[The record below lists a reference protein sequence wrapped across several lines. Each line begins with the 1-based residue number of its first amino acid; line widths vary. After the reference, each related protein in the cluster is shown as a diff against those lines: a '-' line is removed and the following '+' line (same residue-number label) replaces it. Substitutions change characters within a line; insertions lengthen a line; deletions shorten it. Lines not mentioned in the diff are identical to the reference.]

1 MRVIFMGTPSYAVAI
16 LDKLIEKNYNI
27 VGVFTQPDKVVGRKK
42 ILTPPDVKDYILK
55 NNLNIEIFQP
65 NSLKEDTIYEEVLTL
80 KPDII
85 IVAAYGQILPK
96 NILEICPCINLHASI
111 LPKYRGASPIQS
123 AILNDDKISGVTAMK
138 MGEKLDDGDMLGF
151 SFLDISHLKSDE
163 VFKQME
169 ALASNLTVK
178 ILKNLNDIEN
188 FSQFDAISSKC
199 SKIKKDDGLVKFSDD
214 AKEVFQKFKAFYPWP
229 GIFLE
234 NGTKLLDIEFV
245 GDSKSSDFGK
255 IVNLDKKSFDLQFK
269 NGVIK
274 VLKIQEKAK
283 KPLLAGDFIN
293 GKRLKI
299 GDILWKIF

>member
-1 MRVIFMGTPSYAVAI
+1 MRVVFMGTPSYAVAI
-16 LDKLIEKNYNI
+16 LDKLIKKKYNI

-42 ILTPPDVKDYILK
+42 ILTPPDVKNYILK
-55 NNLNIEIFQP
+55 NNLNIKIFQP
-65 NSLKEDTIYEEVLTL
+65 NSLKEDTIYEKVLTL

-151 SFLDISHLKSDE
+151 SFLDISRFKSDE

-169 ALASNLTVK
+169 ELASNLTVK
-178 ILKNLNDIEN
+178 ILKNLNNIEN
-188 FSQFDAISSKC
+188 FSQFDALSSKC
-199 SKIKKDDGLVKFSDD
+199 SKIKKDDGLIKFSDD

-234 NGTKLLDIEFV
+234 NGTKLLDIEFI
-245 GDSKSSDFGK
+245 DDNESSDFGK
-255 IVNLDKKSFDLQFK
+255 IVNLDRKSFDLQFK

-274 VLKIQEKAK
+274 VFKIQEKAK
-283 KPLLAGDFIN
+283 KPLLASDFIN

-299 GDILWKIF
+299 GDIL

>member
-16 LDKLIEKNYNI
+16 LDKLIKKKYNI

-42 ILTPPDVKDYILK
+42 ILTPPDVKNYILK

-151 SFLDISHLKSDE
+151 SFLDISRFKSDE

-169 ALASNLTVK
+169 ELASNLTVK
-178 ILKNLNDIEN
+178 ILKNLNNIEN
-188 FSQFDAISSKC
+188 FSQFDALSSKC
-199 SKIKKDDGLVKFSDD
+199 LKIKKDDGLIKFSDD

-234 NGTKLLDIEFV
+234 NGTKLLDIEFI
-245 GDSKSSDFGK
+245 DDNESSDFGK

-269 NGVIK
+269 NGIIK
-274 VLKIQEKAK
+274 ILKIQEKAK
-283 KPLLAGDFIN
+283 KPLLANDFIN

-299 GDILWKIF
+299 GDIL

>member
-1 MRVIFMGTPSYAVAI
+1 M
-16 LDKLIEKNYNI
+16 
-27 VGVFTQPDKVVGRKK
+27 
-42 ILTPPDVKDYILK
+42 
-55 NNLNIEIFQP
+55 
-65 NSLKEDTIYEEVLTL
+65 KEDTIYEEVLTL

-169 ALASNLTVK
+169 TLASNLTIK
-178 ILKNLNDIEN
+178 ILKNLNNIEN
-188 FSQFDAISSKC
+188 FSQFDALSSKC
-199 SKIKKDDGLVKFSDD
+199 SKIKKDDGLIKFSDD

-234 NGTKLLDIEFV
+234 NGTKLLNIEFIY
-245 GDSKSSDFGK
+245 DNESSDFGK
-255 IVNLDKKSFDLQFK
+255 IVNLDRESFDLQFK

-274 VLKIQEKAK
+274 VFKIQEKAK
-283 KPLLAGDFIN
+283 KPLLASDFIN

-299 GDILWKIF
+299 GDIL

>member
-16 LDKLIEKNYNI
+16 LDKLIKENYNI

-42 ILTPPDVKDYILK
+42 ILTPPDVKNYILK

-65 NSLKEDTIYEEVLTL
+65 NSLREDAIYKEILTL
-80 KPDII
+80 NPDII

-96 NILEICPCINLHASI
+96 NILEICPCMNLHASI

-169 ALASNLTVK
+169 TLASNLTVK

-188 FSQFDAISSKC
+188 FSQFDALSSKC

-245 GDSKSSDFGK
+245 SGSKSSDFGK

-274 VLKIQEKAK
+274 VFKIQEKAK
-283 KPLLAGDFIN
+283 KPLLASDFIN

>member
-16 LDKLIEKNYNI
+16 LDKLIKKKYNI

-42 ILTPPDVKDYILK
+42 ILTPPDVKNYILK

-151 SFLDISHLKSDE
+151 SFLDISHFKSDE

-169 ALASNLTVK
+169 ELASNLTVK
-178 ILKNLNDIEN
+178 ILKNLNNIEN
-188 FSQFDAISSKC
+188 FSQFDALSSKC
-199 SKIKKDDGLVKFSDD
+199 SKIKKDDGLIKFSDD

-234 NGTKLLDIEFV
+234 NGTKLLDIEFI
-245 GDSKSSDFGK
+245 DDNESSDFGK
-255 IVNLDKKSFDLQFK
+255 IVNLDRKSFDLQFK

-274 VLKIQEKAK
+274 VFKIQEKAK
-283 KPLLAGDFIN
+283 KPLLASDFIN

>member
-16 LDKLIEKNYNI
+16 LDKLIKKKYNI

-42 ILTPPDVKDYILK
+42 ILTPPDVKNYILK

-151 SFLDISHLKSDE
+151 SFLDISRFKSDE

-169 ALASNLTVK
+169 KLASNLIVK
-178 ILKNLNDIEN
+178 ILKNLNNIEN
-188 FSQFDAISSKC
+188 FSQFDALSSKC
-199 SKIKKDDGLVKFSDD
+199 SKIKKDDGLIKFSDD

-234 NGTKLLDIEFV
+234 NGTKLLNIEFIY
-245 GDSKSSDFGK
+245 DNESSDFGK
-255 IVNLDKKSFDLQFK
+255 IVNLDRESFDLQFK

-274 VLKIQEKAK
+274 VFKIQEKAK
-283 KPLLAGDFIN
+283 KPLLASDFIN

>member
-16 LDKLIEKNYNI
+16 LDKLIKKKYNI

-42 ILTPPDVKDYILK
+42 ILTPPDVKNYILK

-65 NSLKEDTIYEEVLTL
+65 NSLKEDAIYEKVLTL

-151 SFLDISHLKSDE
+151 SFLDISRFKSDE

-169 ALASNLTVK
+169 ELASNLTVK
-178 ILKNLNDIEN
+178 ILKNLNNIEN
-188 FSQFDAISSKC
+188 FSQFDALSSKC
-199 SKIKKDDGLVKFSDD
+199 SKIKKDDGLIKFSDD

-234 NGTKLLDIEFV
+234 NGTKLLDIEFI
-245 GDSKSSDFGK
+245 DDNESSDFGK
-255 IVNLDKKSFDLQFK
+255 IVNLDRKSFDLQFK

-274 VLKIQEKAK
+274 VFKIQEKAK
-283 KPLLAGDFIN
+283 KPLLASDFIN

>member
-16 LDKLIEKNYNI
+16 LDKLIKKKYNI

-42 ILTPPDVKDYILK
+42 ILTPPDVKNYILK

-65 NSLKEDTIYEEVLTL
+65 NSLKEDAIYEKVLTL

-151 SFLDISHLKSDE
+151 SFLDISHFKSDE

-169 ALASNLTVK
+169 ELASNLTVK
-178 ILKNLNDIEN
+178 ILKNLNNIEN
-188 FSQFDAISSKC
+188 FSQFDALSSKC
-199 SKIKKDDGLVKFSDD
+199 SKIKKDDGLIKFSDD

-234 NGTKLLDIEFV
+234 NGTKLLDIEFI
-245 GDSKSSDFGK
+245 DDNESSDFGK
-255 IVNLDKKSFDLQFK
+255 IVNLDRKSFDLQFK

-274 VLKIQEKAK
+274 VFKIQEKAK
-283 KPLLAGDFIN
+283 KPLLASDFIN

-299 GDILWKIF
+299 GDIL

>member
-16 LDKLIEKNYNI
+16 LDKLIKKNYNI
-27 VGVFTQPDKVVGRKK
+27 VGVFTQPDKIVGRKK
-42 ILTPPDVKDYILK
+42 ILTPPEVKNYILK

-65 NSLKEDTIYEEVLTL
+65 NSLKKDAIYKKILTL
-80 KPDII
+80 NPDII

-123 AILNDDKISGVTAMK
+123 AILNNDKISGVTAMK

-188 FSQFDAISSKC
+188 FSQFDALSSKC

-214 AKEVFQKFKAFYPWP
+214 AKIVFQKFKAFYPWP

-234 NGTKLLDIEFV
+234 DGTKLLDIEFV
-245 GDSKSSDFGK
+245 GDSKNNDFGK
-255 IVNLDKKSFDLQFK
+255 IVNLDKKSFDINFK

-274 VLKIQEKAK
+274 ILKIQEKAK
-283 KPLLAGDFIN
+283 KPLLANDFIN

-299 GDILWKIF
+299 GDILWKKF

>member
-16 LDKLIEKNYNI
+16 LDKLIKKKYNI

-42 ILTPPDVKDYILK
+42 ILTPPDVKNYILK

-123 AILNDDKISGVTAMK
+123 AILNNDKISGVTAMK

-163 VFKQME
+163 VFKEME
-169 ALASNLTVK
+169 VLASNLIVK
-178 ILKNLNDIEN
+178 ILKNLNNIEN
-188 FSQFDAISSKC
+188 FSQFDALSSKC

-214 AKEVFQKFKAFYPWP
+214 AKDVFQKFKAFYPWP

-234 NGTKLLDIEFV
+234 DGTKLLDIEFI
-245 GDSKSSDFGK
+245 DYNKSSDFGK
-255 IVNLDKKSFDLQFK
+255 IVNLDKNSFDINFK

-274 VLKIQEKAK
+274 ILKIQEKAK
-283 KPLLAGDFIN
+283 KPLLANDFIN

-299 GDILWKIF
+299 GDIL

>member
-16 LDKLIEKNYNI
+16 LDKLIKKKYNI

-42 ILTPPDVKDYILK
+42 ILTPPDVKNYILK

-151 SFLDISHLKSDE
+151 SFLDISRFKSDE

-169 ALASNLTVK
+169 ELASNLIVK
-178 ILKNLNDIEN
+178 ILKNLNNIEN
-188 FSQFDAISSKC
+188 FSQFDALSSKC
-199 SKIKKDDGLVKFSDD
+199 SKIKKDDGLIKFSDD

-234 NGTKLLDIEFV
+234 NGTKLLDIEFI
-245 GDSKSSDFGK
+245 DDNESSDFGK
-255 IVNLDKKSFDLQFK
+255 IVNLDRESFDLQFK

-274 VLKIQEKAK
+274 VFKIQEKAK

>member
-16 LDKLIEKNYNI
+16 LDKLIKKKYNI

-42 ILTPPDVKDYILK
+42 ILTPPDVKNYILK

-151 SFLDISHLKSDE
+151 SFLDISRFKSDE

-169 ALASNLTVK
+169 ELASNLTVK
-178 ILKNLNDIEN
+178 ILKNLNNIEN
-188 FSQFDAISSKC
+188 FSQFDALSSKC
-199 SKIKKDDGLVKFSDD
+199 SKIKKDDGLIKFSDD

-234 NGTKLLDIEFV
+234 DGTKLLDIEFV
-245 GDSKSSDFGK
+245 SGNKSSDFGK

-274 VLKIQEKAK
+274 ILKIQEKAK
-283 KPLLAGDFIN
+283 KPLLASDFIN

-299 GDILWKIF
+299 GDIL

>member
-42 ILTPPDVKDYILK
+42 ILTPPDVKNYILK

-151 SFLDISHLKSDE
+151 SFLDISRFKSDE

-169 ALASNLTVK
+169 KLASNLIVK
-178 ILKNLNDIEN
+178 ILKNLNNIEN
-188 FSQFDAISSKC
+188 FSQFDALSSKC
-199 SKIKKDDGLVKFSDD
+199 SKIKKDDGLIKFSDD

-234 NGTKLLDIEFV
+234 NGTKLLNIEFIY
-245 GDSKSSDFGK
+245 DNESSDFGK
-255 IVNLDKKSFDLQFK
+255 IVNLDRESFDLQFK

-274 VLKIQEKAK
+274 VFKIQEKAK
-283 KPLLAGDFIN
+283 KPLLASDFIN

-299 GDILWKIF
+299 GDILWKNF

>member
-16 LDKLIEKNYNI
+16 LDKLIKKNYNI

-42 ILTPPDVKDYILK
+42 ILTPPEVKNYILK

-65 NSLKEDTIYEEVLTL
+65 NSLKEDAIYEKVLTL

-151 SFLDISHLKSDE
+151 SFLDISRFKSDE

-169 ALASNLTVK
+169 ELASNLTVK
-178 ILKNLNDIEN
+178 ILKNLNNIEN
-188 FSQFDAISSKC
+188 FSQFDALSSKC
-199 SKIKKDDGLVKFSDD
+199 SKIKKDDGLIKFSDD

-234 NGTKLLDIEFV
+234 NGTKLLDIEFI
-245 GDSKSSDFGK
+245 DDNESSDFGK
-255 IVNLDKKSFDLQFK
+255 IVNLDRKSFDLQFK

-274 VLKIQEKAK
+274 VFKIQEKAK
-283 KPLLAGDFIN
+283 KPLLASDFIN

-299 GDILWKIF
+299 GDIL

>member
-42 ILTPPDVKDYILK
+42 ILTPPDVKNYILK

-151 SFLDISHLKSDE
+151 SFLDISRFKSDE

-169 ALASNLTVK
+169 ELASNLIVK
-178 ILKNLNDIEN
+178 ILKNLNNIEN
-188 FSQFDAISSKC
+188 FSQFDALSSKC
-199 SKIKKDDGLVKFSDD
+199 SKIKKDDGLIKFSDD

-234 NGTKLLDIEFV
+234 NGTKLLNIEFIY
-245 GDSKSSDFGK
+245 DNESSDFGK
-255 IVNLDKKSFDLQFK
+255 IVNLDRESFDLQFK

-274 VLKIQEKAK
+274 VFKIQEKAK
-283 KPLLAGDFIN
+283 KPLLASDFIN

-299 GDILWKIF
+299 GDIL

>member
-16 LDKLIEKNYNI
+16 LDKLIKKNYNI

-42 ILTPPDVKDYILK
+42 ILTPPDVKNYILK

-151 SFLDISHLKSDE
+151 SFLDISRFKSDE

-169 ALASNLTVK
+169 KLASNLIVK
-178 ILKNLNDIEN
+178 ILKNLNNIEN
-188 FSQFDAISSKC
+188 FSQFDALSSKC

-234 NGTKLLDIEFV
+234 NGTKLLNIEFIY
-245 GDSKSSDFGK
+245 DNESSDFGK
-255 IVNLDKKSFDLQFK
+255 IVNLDRESFDLQFK

-274 VLKIQEKAK
+274 VFKIQEKAK
-283 KPLLAGDFIN
+283 KPLLASDFIN

-299 GDILWKIF
+299 GDIL

>member
-42 ILTPPDVKDYILK
+42 ILTPPDVKNYILK

-151 SFLDISHLKSDE
+151 SFLDISRFKSDE

-169 ALASNLTVK
+169 KLASNLIVK
-178 ILKNLNDIEN
+178 ILKNLNNIEN
-188 FSQFDAISSKC
+188 FSQFDALSSKC
-199 SKIKKDDGLVKFSDD
+199 SKIKKDDGLIKFSDD

-234 NGTKLLDIEFV
+234 NGTKLLNIEFIY
-245 GDSKSSDFGK
+245 DNESSDFGK
-255 IVNLDKKSFDLQFK
+255 IVNLDRESFDLQFK

-274 VLKIQEKAK
+274 VFKIQEKAK
-283 KPLLAGDFIN
+283 KPLLASDFIN

-299 GDILWKIF
+299 GDIL

>member
-16 LDKLIEKNYNI
+16 LDKLIKKNYNI

-42 ILTPPDVKDYILK
+42 ILTPPEVKNYILK

-65 NSLKEDTIYEEVLTL
+65 NSLREDAIYKEILTL
-80 KPDII
+80 NPDII
-85 IVAAYGQILPK
+85 VVAAYGQILPK

-123 AILNDDKISGVTAMK
+123 AILNNDKISGVTAMK

-178 ILKNLNDIEN
+178 ILKNLNNIEN
-188 FSQFDAISSKC
+188 FSQFDALSSKC

-234 NGTKLLDIEFV
+234 DGTKLLDIEFV
-245 GDSKSSDFGK
+245 GGSKSSDFGK
-255 IVNLDKKSFDLQFK
+255 IVNLDKKSFDINFK

-274 VLKIQEKAK
+274 ILKIQEKAK
-283 KPLLAGDFIN
+283 KPLLANDFIN

-299 GDILWKIF
+299 GYIL

>member
-16 LDKLIEKNYNI
+16 LDKLIKKKYNI

-42 ILTPPDVKDYILK
+42 ILTPPDVKNYILK

-151 SFLDISHLKSDE
+151 SFLDISRFKSDE

-169 ALASNLTVK
+169 ELASNLTVK
-178 ILKNLNDIEN
+178 ILKNLNNIEN
-188 FSQFDAISSKC
+188 FSQFDALSSKC
-199 SKIKKDDGLVKFSDD
+199 SKIKKDDGLIKFSDD

-234 NGTKLLDIEFV
+234 NGTKLLDIEFIN
-245 GDSKSSDFGK
+245 DNESSDFGK
-255 IVNLDKKSFDLQFK
+255 IVNLDRKSFDLQFK

-274 VLKIQEKAK
+274 VFKIQEKAK
-283 KPLLAGDFIN
+283 KPLLASDFIN

-299 GDILWKIF
+299 GDIL

>member
-16 LDKLIEKNYNI
+16 LDKLIKKNYNI

-151 SFLDISHLKSDE
+151 SFLDISRFKSDE

-169 ALASNLTVK
+169 ELASNLTVK
-178 ILKNLNDIEN
+178 ILKNLNNIEN
-188 FSQFDAISSKC
+188 FSQFDALSSKC
-199 SKIKKDDGLVKFSDD
+199 SKIKKDDGLIKFSDD

-234 NGTKLLDIEFV
+234 NGTKLLDIEFI
-245 GDSKSSDFGK
+245 DDNESSDFGK
-255 IVNLDKKSFDLQFK
+255 IVNLDRKSFDLQFK

-274 VLKIQEKAK
+274 VFKIQEKAK
-283 KPLLAGDFIN
+283 KPLLASDFIN

>member
-16 LDKLIEKNYNI
+16 LDKLIKKKYNI

-42 ILTPPDVKDYILK
+42 ILTPPDVKNYILK

-178 ILKNLNDIEN
+178 ILKNLNNIEN
-188 FSQFDAISSKC
+188 FSQFDALSSKC
-199 SKIKKDDGLVKFSDD
+199 SKIKKDDGLIKFSDD

-234 NGTKLLDIEFV
+234 NGTKLLDIEFI
-245 GDSKSSDFGK
+245 DDNESIDFGK
-255 IVNLDKKSFDLQFK
+255 IVNLDRKSFDLQFK

-274 VLKIQEKAK
+274 VFKIQEKAK
-283 KPLLAGDFIN
+283 KPLLASDFIN

>member
-16 LDKLIEKNYNI
+16 LDKLIKKKYNI

-42 ILTPPDVKDYILK
+42 ILTPPDVKNYILK

-151 SFLDISHLKSDE
+151 SFLDISRFKSDE

-169 ALASNLTVK
+169 ELASNLIVK
-178 ILKNLNDIEN
+178 ILKNLNNIEN
-188 FSQFDAISSKC
+188 FSQFDALSSKC
-199 SKIKKDDGLVKFSDD
+199 SKIKKDDGLIKFSDD

-234 NGTKLLDIEFV
+234 NGMKLLDIEFI
-245 GDSKSSDFGK
+245 DDNESSDFGK
-255 IVNLDKKSFDLQFK
+255 IVNLDRESFDLQFK

-274 VLKIQEKAK
+274 VFKIQEKAK

-299 GDILWKIF
+299 GDIL

>member
-16 LDKLIEKNYNI
+16 LDKLIKKKYNI

-42 ILTPPDVKDYILK
+42 ILTPPDVKNYILK

-151 SFLDISHLKSDE
+151 SFLDISRFKSDE

-169 ALASNLTVK
+169 ELASNLTVK
-178 ILKNLNDIEN
+178 ILKNLNNIEN
-188 FSQFDAISSKC
+188 FSQFDALSSKC
-199 SKIKKDDGLVKFSDD
+199 SKIKKDDGLIKFSDD

-234 NGTKLLDIEFV
+234 NGTKLLDIEFT
-245 GDSKSSDFGK
+245 DDNESSDFGK
-255 IVNLDKKSFDLQFK
+255 IVNLDRKSFDLQFK

-274 VLKIQEKAK
+274 VFKIQEKAK
-283 KPLLAGDFIN
+283 KPLLASDFIN

>member
-1 MRVIFMGTPSYAVAI
+1 MIVIFMGTPSYAVAI
-16 LDKLIEKNYNI
+16 LDKLIKKKYNI

-42 ILTPPDVKDYILK
+42 ILTPPDVKNYILK

-151 SFLDISHLKSDE
+151 SFLDISRFKSDE

-169 ALASNLTVK
+169 ELASNLTVK
-178 ILKNLNDIEN
+178 ILKNLNNIEN
-188 FSQFDAISSKC
+188 FSQFDALSSKC
-199 SKIKKDDGLVKFSDD
+199 SKIKKDDGLIKFSDD

-234 NGTKLLDIEFV
+234 NGTKLLDIEFI
-245 GDSKSSDFGK
+245 DDNESSDFGK
-255 IVNLDKKSFDLQFK
+255 IVNLDRKSFDLQFK

-274 VLKIQEKAK
+274 VFKIQEKAK
-283 KPLLAGDFIN
+283 KPLLASDFIN

>member
-16 LDKLIEKNYNI
+16 LDKLIKKKYNI

-42 ILTPPDVKDYILK
+42 ILTPPDVKNYILK

-151 SFLDISHLKSDE
+151 SFLDISRFKSDE

-169 ALASNLTVK
+169 ELASNLIVK
-178 ILKNLNDIEN
+178 ILKNLNNIEN
-188 FSQFDAISSKC
+188 FSQFDALSSKC
-199 SKIKKDDGLVKFSDD
+199 SKIKKDDGLIKFSDD

-234 NGTKLLDIEFV
+234 NGTKLLDIEFI
-245 GDSKSSDFGK
+245 DDNESSDFGK
-255 IVNLDKKSFDLQFK
+255 IVNLDRKSFDLQFK

-274 VLKIQEKAK
+274 VFKIQEKAK
-283 KPLLAGDFIN
+283 KPLLASDFIN

-299 GDILWKIF
+299 GDIL

>member
-16 LDKLIEKNYNI
+16 LDKLIKKKYNI

-42 ILTPPDVKDYILK
+42 ILTPPDVKNYILK

-151 SFLDISHLKSDE
+151 SFLDISRFKSDE

-169 ALASNLTVK
+169 ELASNLIVK
-178 ILKNLNDIEN
+178 ILKNLNNIEN
-188 FSQFDAISSKC
+188 FSQFDALSSKC
-199 SKIKKDDGLVKFSDD
+199 SKIKKDDGLIKFSDD

-234 NGTKLLDIEFV
+234 NGTKLLDIEFI
-245 GDSKSSDFGK
+245 DDNESSDFGK
-255 IVNLDKKSFDLQFK
+255 IVNLDRKSFDLQFK
-269 NGVIK
+269 NGIIK
-274 VLKIQEKAK
+274 VFKIQEKAK
-283 KPLLAGDFIN
+283 KPLLASDFIN

-299 GDILWKIF
+299 GDIL

>member
-1 MRVIFMGTPSYAVAI
+1 MRVVFMGTPSYAVAI
-16 LDKLIEKNYNI
+16 LDKLIKKNYNI

-42 ILTPPDVKDYILK
+42 ILTPPDVKNYILK

-65 NSLKEDTIYEEVLTL
+65 NSLKKDAIYKEILTL
-80 KPDII
+80 NPDII

-163 VFKQME
+163 VFKEME
-169 ALASNLTVK
+169 VLASNLTVK

-188 FSQFDAISSKC
+188 FSQFDALSSKC

-214 AKEVFQKFKAFYPWP
+214 AKDVFQKFKAFYPWP

-234 NGTKLLDIEFV
+234 DGTKLLEIEFV

-274 VLKIQEKAK
+274 ILKIQEKAK
-283 KPLLAGDFIN
+283 KPLLVNDFIN

-299 GDILWKIF
+299 GDIL

>member
-65 NSLKEDTIYEEVLTL
+65 NSLKEDAIYEKVLTL

-151 SFLDISHLKSDE
+151 SFLDISRFKSDE

-169 ALASNLTVK
+169 ELASNLTVK
-178 ILKNLNDIEN
+178 ILKNLNNIEN
-188 FSQFDAISSKC
+188 FSQFDALSSKC
-199 SKIKKDDGLVKFSDD
+199 SKIKKDDGLIKFSDD

-234 NGTKLLDIEFV
+234 NGTKLLDIEFI
-245 GDSKSSDFGK
+245 DDNESSDFGK
-255 IVNLDKKSFDLQFK
+255 IVNLDRKSFDLQFK

-274 VLKIQEKAK
+274 VFKIQEKAK
-283 KPLLAGDFIN
+283 KPLLASDFIN

-299 GDILWKIF
+299 GDIL

>member
-16 LDKLIEKNYNI
+16 LDKLIKKKYNI

-42 ILTPPDVKDYILK
+42 ILTPPDVKNYILK

-65 NSLKEDTIYEEVLTL
+65 NSLKEDAIYEKVLTL

-151 SFLDISHLKSDE
+151 SFLDISRFKSDE

-169 ALASNLTVK
+169 ELASNLTVK
-178 ILKNLNDIEN
+178 ILKNLNNIEN
-188 FSQFDAISSKC
+188 FSQFDALTSKC
-199 SKIKKDDGLVKFSDD
+199 SKIKKDDGLIKFSDD

-234 NGTKLLDIEFV
+234 NGTKLLDIEFI
-245 GDSKSSDFGK
+245 DDNESSDFGK
-255 IVNLDKKSFDLQFK
+255 IVNLDRKSFDLQFK

-274 VLKIQEKAK
+274 VFKIQEKAK
-283 KPLLAGDFIN
+283 KPLLASDFIN

-299 GDILWKIF
+299 GDIL

>member
-16 LDKLIEKNYNI
+16 LDKLIKKKYNI

-42 ILTPPDVKDYILK
+42 ILTPPDVKNYILK

-151 SFLDISHLKSDE
+151 SFLDISRFKSDE

-169 ALASNLTVK
+169 ELASNLTVK
-178 ILKNLNDIEN
+178 ILKNLNNIEN
-188 FSQFDAISSKC
+188 FSQFDALSSKC
-199 SKIKKDDGLVKFSDD
+199 LKIKKDDGLIKFSDD

-234 NGTKLLDIEFV
+234 NGTKLLDIEFI
-245 GDSKSSDFGK
+245 DDNESSDFGK

-269 NGVIK
+269 NGIIK
-274 VLKIQEKAK
+274 ILKIQEKAK
-283 KPLLAGDFIN
+283 KPLLASDFIN

-299 GDILWKIF
+299 GDIL

>member
-16 LDKLIEKNYNI
+16 LDKLIKKKYNI

-42 ILTPPDVKDYILK
+42 ILTPPDVKNYILK

-123 AILNDDKISGVTAMK
+123 AILNGDKISGVTAMK

-151 SFLDISHLKSDE
+151 SFLDISRFKSDE

-169 ALASNLTVK
+169 ELASNLIVK
-178 ILKNLNDIEN
+178 ILKNLNNIEN
-188 FSQFDAISSKC
+188 FSQFDALSSKC
-199 SKIKKDDGLVKFSDD
+199 SKIKKDDGLIKFSDD

-234 NGTKLLDIEFV
+234 NGMKLLDIEFI
-245 GDSKSSDFGK
+245 DDNESSDFGK
-255 IVNLDKKSFDLQFK
+255 IVNLDRESFDLQFK

-274 VLKIQEKAK
+274 VFKIQEKAK

-299 GDILWKIF
+299 GDIL

>member
-16 LDKLIEKNYNI
+16 LDKLIKKNYNI

-42 ILTPPDVKDYILK
+42 ILTPPDVKNYILK

-65 NSLKEDTIYEEVLTL
+65 NSLKEDAIYKEILTL
-80 KPDII
+80 NPDII

-111 LPKYRGASPIQS
+111 LPKYRGASPIHS
-123 AILNDDKISGVTAMK
+123 AILNNDKISGVTAMK

-188 FSQFDAISSKC
+188 FSQFDALSSKC

-234 NGTKLLDIEFV
+234 NGTKLLDIEFI
-245 GDSKSSDFGK
+245 DDNESSDFGK
-255 IVNLDKKSFDLQFK
+255 IVNLDRKSFDLQFK

-274 VLKIQEKAK
+274 VFKIQEKAK
-283 KPLLAGDFIN
+283 KPLLASDFIN

>member
-1 MRVIFMGTPSYAVAI
+1 MRVIFMGTPSYAVTI
-16 LDKLIEKNYNI
+16 LDKLIKENYNI

-42 ILTPPDVKDYILK
+42 ILTPPEVKNYILK

-65 NSLKEDTIYEEVLTL
+65 NSLKEDAIYEKVLTL

-151 SFLDISHLKSDE
+151 SFLDISRFKSDE

-169 ALASNLTVK
+169 ELASNLTVK
-178 ILKNLNDIEN
+178 ILKNLNNIEN
-188 FSQFDAISSKC
+188 FSQFDALSSKC

-245 GDSKSSDFGK
+245 SGSKSSDFGK

-274 VLKIQEKAK
+274 VFKIQEKAK
-283 KPLLAGDFIN
+283 KPLLASDFIN

-299 GDILWKIF
+299 GDIL

>member
-16 LDKLIEKNYNI
+16 LDKLIKKKYNI

-42 ILTPPDVKDYILK
+42 ILTPPDVKNYILK

-123 AILNDDKISGVTAMK
+123 AILNGDKISGVTAMK

-151 SFLDISHLKSDE
+151 SFLDISRFKSDE

-169 ALASNLTVK
+169 ELASNLIVK
-178 ILKNLNDIEN
+178 ILKNLNNIEN
-188 FSQFDAISSKC
+188 FSQFDALSSKC
-199 SKIKKDDGLVKFSDD
+199 SKIKKDDGLIKFSDD

-234 NGTKLLDIEFV
+234 NGTKLLDIEFI
-245 GDSKSSDFGK
+245 DDNESSDFGK
-255 IVNLDKKSFDLQFK
+255 IVNLDRESFDLQFK

-274 VLKIQEKAK
+274 VFKIQEKAK

-299 GDILWKIF
+299 GDIL

>member
-16 LDKLIEKNYNI
+16 LDKLIKKKYNI

-42 ILTPPDVKDYILK
+42 ILTPPDVKNYILK

-65 NSLKEDTIYEEVLTL
+65 NSLKEDAIYEKVLTL

-151 SFLDISHLKSDE
+151 SFLDISRFKSDE

-169 ALASNLTVK
+169 ELASNLTVK
-178 ILKNLNDIEN
+178 ILKNLNNIEN
-188 FSQFDAISSKC
+188 FSQFDALSSKC
-199 SKIKKDDGLVKFSDD
+199 SKIKKDDGLIKFSDD

-234 NGTKLLDIEFV
+234 NGTKLLDIEFI
-245 GDSKSSDFGK
+245 DDNESSDFGK
-255 IVNLDKKSFDLQFK
+255 IVNLDRKSFDLQFK

-274 VLKIQEKAK
+274 VFKIQEKAK
-283 KPLLAGDFIN
+283 KPLLASDFIN

-299 GDILWKIF
+299 GDIL

>member
-16 LDKLIEKNYNI
+16 LDKLIKKNYNI

-42 ILTPPDVKDYILK
+42 ILTPPEVKNYILK
-55 NNLNIEIFQP
+55 NNLNIKIFQP
-65 NSLKEDTIYEEVLTL
+65 NSLREDTIYREILTL
-80 KPDII
+80 NPDII
-85 IVAAYGQILPK
+85 VVAAYGQILPK

-123 AILNDDKISGVTAMK
+123 AILNNDKISGVTAMK

-169 ALASNLTVK
+169 TLASNLTVK
-178 ILKNLNDIEN
+178 ILKNLNNIEN
-188 FSQFDAISSKC
+188 FSQFDALSSKC

-214 AKEVFQKFKAFYPWP
+214 AKAVFQKFKAFYPWP

-234 NGTKLLDIEFV
+234 DGTKLLEIEFV
-245 GDSKSSDFGK
+245 GDSKSNDFGK

-274 VLKIQEKAK
+274 ILKIQEKAK
-283 KPLLAGDFIN
+283 KPLLANDFIN

-299 GDILWKIF
+299 GDILWKKF

>member
-16 LDKLIEKNYNI
+16 LDKLIKKKYNI

-42 ILTPPDVKDYILK
+42 ILTPPDVKNYILK

-151 SFLDISHLKSDE
+151 SFLDISRFKSDE

-169 ALASNLTVK
+169 ELASNLTVK
-178 ILKNLNDIEN
+178 ILKNLNNIEN
-188 FSQFDAISSKC
+188 FSQFDALSSKC
-199 SKIKKDDGLVKFSDD
+199 SKIKKDDGLIKFSDD

-234 NGTKLLDIEFV
+234 NGTKLLDIEFIN
-245 GDSKSSDFGK
+245 DNESSDFGK
-255 IVNLDKKSFDLQFK
+255 IVNLDRESFDLQFK

-274 VLKIQEKAK
+274 VFKIQEKAK
-283 KPLLAGDFIN
+283 KPLLASDFIN

-299 GDILWKIF
+299 GDIL

>member
-16 LDKLIEKNYNI
+16 LDKLIKKKYNI

-42 ILTPPDVKDYILK
+42 ILTPPDVKNYILK

-151 SFLDISHLKSDE
+151 SFLDISRFKSDE

-169 ALASNLTVK
+169 ELASNLIVK
-178 ILKNLNDIEN
+178 ILKNLNNIEN
-188 FSQFDAISSKC
+188 FSQFDALSSKC
-199 SKIKKDDGLVKFSDD
+199 SKIKKDDGLIKFSDD

-234 NGTKLLDIEFV
+234 NGTKLLDIEFI
-245 GDSKSSDFGK
+245 DDNESSDFGK
-255 IVNLDKKSFDLQFK
+255 IVNLDRESFDLQFK

-274 VLKIQEKAK
+274 VFKIQEKAK
-283 KPLLAGDFIN
+283 KPLLASDFIN

>member
-16 LDKLIEKNYNI
+16 LDKLIKKKYNI

-42 ILTPPDVKDYILK
+42 ILTPPDVKNYILK

-151 SFLDISHLKSDE
+151 SFLDISRFKSDE

-169 ALASNLTVK
+169 ELASNLTVK
-178 ILKNLNDIEN
+178 ILKNLNNIEN
-188 FSQFDAISSKC
+188 FSQFDALSSKC
-199 SKIKKDDGLVKFSDD
+199 SKIKKDDGLIKFSDD

-234 NGTKLLDIEFV
+234 NGTKLLDIEFI
-245 GDSKSSDFGK
+245 DDNESSDFGK
-255 IVNLDKKSFDLQFK
+255 IVNLDRKSFDLQFK

-274 VLKIQEKAK
+274 VFKIQEKAK
-283 KPLLAGDFIN
+283 KPLLANDFIN